1 MANRR
6 MLNKTVVESDPFF
19 EMPADSQ
26 ALYMHLV
33 LNADDEGFV
42 GNPETIRRM
51 TGFSKDSLRL
61 LIAKGFLISFQSG
74 VVVVTHWEMQNK
86 IQPSRKT
93 KTIFTDEKGLLLV
106 DEQGKYLIF
115 NNSSEP
121 CQQDADKMSEECQR
135 VADKTSEECQRVADK
150 TSEQVSIG
158 KYSIDKDSIDKS
170 SIELG
175 KYRDSIE
182 KVEDRESI
190 DNRGYGGKKER
201 ERKEPNETSCPQCS
215 SPSYPQSQ
223 QLTADDIAGL
233 FNGICTTYPTVND
246 ITQYST
252 ALSNSLILDRYS
264 KADYST
270 IFQKAEQSSTLKARI
285 HDEESPV
292 DFGWILEHSKEIKD
306 GAFDN

>member
-51 TGFSKDSLRL
+51 TGFSKDSLKL

-121 CQQDADKMSEECQR
+121 CQQDADKI
-135 VADKTSEECQRVADK
+135 SEECQRVADK

-158 KYSIDKDSIDKS
+158 KDSIDKY

-182 KVEDRESI
+182 KVEDRENI
-190 DNRGYGGKKER
+190 DNRGYGGKKEK
-201 ERKEPNETSCPQCS
+201 ERKEPNMTSCPQYS

-223 QLTADDIAGL
+223 QLKPNDIVDL
-233 FNGICTTYPTVND
+233 FNDICTTYPTVDD

-270 IFQKAEQSSTLKARI
+270 IFQKVEQSSALKARI

-292 DFGWILEHSKEIKD
+292 DFGWILEHSKEIKN

>member
-51 TGFSKDSLRL
+51 TGFSKDSLKL

-93 KTIFTDEKGLLLV
+93 KTIFTDEKGLLIV

-135 VADKTSEECQRVADK
+135 VADKTSE
-150 TSEQVSIG
+150 QVSIG
-158 KYSIDKDSIDKS
+158 KDSIDKS
-170 SIELG
+170 SIDKEIYVQPEVATPPELTP
-175 KYRDSIE
+175 KKKTSRFLPPTEEEVKQYCLE
-182 KVEDRESI
+182 
-190 DNRGYGGKKER
+190 NGY
-201 ERKEPNETSCPQCS
+201 T
-215 SPSYPQSQ
+215 
-223 QLTADDIAGL
+223 
-233 FNGICTTYPTVND
+233 
-246 ITQYST
+246 
-252 ALSNSLILDRYS
+252 LDAQR
-264 KADYST
+264 
-270 IFQKAEQSSTLKARI
+270 F
-285 HDEESPV
+285 V
-292 DFGWILEHSKEIKD
+292 DFYECKGWMVGKNKMKNWKAAVRTWARKD
-306 GAFDN
+306 QGGVRDEPEPTNSIRLW

>member
-51 TGFSKDSLRL
+51 TGFSKDSLKL

-121 CQQDADKMSEECQR
+121 CQQDTDKM
-135 VADKTSEECQRVADK
+135 SEECQRVADK

-158 KYSIDKDSIDKS
+158 KDSIDKS

-190 DNRGYGGKKER
+190 DNSGYGGKKER
-201 ERKEPNETSCPQCS
+201 ERKEPNETSYPQCS
-215 SPSYPQSQ
+215 CSSYPQSQ
-223 QLTADDIAGL
+223 QLEPNDIVDL

-292 DFGWILEHSKEIKD
+292 DFGWILEHSKEIND
-306 GAFDN
+306 GVFDN

>member
-51 TGFSKDSLRL
+51 TGFSKDSLKL

-121 CQQDADKMSEECQR
+121 CQQDTDKM
-135 VADKTSEECQRVADK
+135 SEECQRVADK

-158 KYSIDKDSIDKS
+158 KDSIDKYSIDKS

-201 ERKEPNETSCPQCS
+201 ERKEPNETSYPQYS

-223 QLTADDIAGL
+223 QLEPNDIADL
-233 FNGICTTYPTVND
+233 FNAICTTYPTVND

-252 ALSNSLILDRYS
+252 ALSNSLMFDRYS

-285 HDEESPV
+285 HSEETPV

>member
-51 TGFSKDSLRL
+51 TGFSKDSLKL

-93 KTIFTDEKGLLLV
+93 KTIFTDEKGLLIV

-135 VADKTSEECQRVADK
+135 VADKTSE
-150 TSEQVSIG
+150 QVSIG
-158 KYSIDKDSIDKS
+158 KDSIDKS

-201 ERKEPNETSCPQCS
+201 ERKEPNETSYPQCS
-215 SPSYPQSQ
+215 CSSYPQSQ
-223 QLTADDIAGL
+223 QLEPNDIVDL
-233 FNGICTTYPTVND
+233 FNGICTTYPTVD
-246 ITQYST
+246 GITQYST

>member
-1 MANRR
+1 

-135 VADKTSEECQRVADK
+135 VADKTSE
-150 TSEQVSIG
+150 QVSIG

-252 ALSNSLILDRYS
+252 ALSNSLMFDRYS

>member
-51 TGFSKDSLRL
+51 TGFSKDSLKL

-93 KTIFTDEKGLLLV
+93 KTIFTDEKGLLIV

-135 VADKTSEECQRVADK
+135 VADKTSE
-150 TSEQVSIG
+150 QVSIG
-158 KYSIDKDSIDKS
+158 KDSIDKS
-170 SIELG
+170 SID
-175 KYRDSIE
+175 KSSIE

-190 DNRGYGGKKER
+190 DNRGYERRKER
-201 ERKEPNETSCPQCS
+201 GRNQTRQVVHNTP
-215 SPSYPQSQ
+215 
-223 QLTADDIAGL
+223 LL
-233 FNGICTTYPTVND
+233 V
-246 ITQYST
+246 
-252 ALSNSLILDRYS
+252 
-264 KADYST
+264 
-270 IFQKAEQSSTLKARI
+270 I
-285 HDEESPV
+285 HN
-292 DFGWILEHSKEIKD
+292 L
-306 GAFDN
+306 NN

>member
-51 TGFSKDSLRL
+51 TGFSKDSLKL

-135 VADKTSEECQRVADK
+135 VADKTSE
-150 TSEQVSIG
+150 QVSIG
-158 KYSIDKDSIDKS
+158 KDSIDKYSIDKS

-182 KVEDRESI
+182 KVEDRENI
-190 DNRGYGGKKER
+190 DNRGYGGKKEK
-201 ERKEPNETSCPQCS
+201 ERKEPNMTSCPQYS

-223 QLTADDIAGL
+223 QLEPNDIVDL
-233 FNGICTTYPTVND
+233 FNDICTTYPTVDD

-252 ALSNSLILDRYS
+252 ALSNSLKLDRYS

-285 HDEESPV
+285 HSEETPV

>member
-51 TGFSKDSLRL
+51 TGFSKDSLKL

-135 VADKTSEECQRVADK
+135 VADKTSE
-150 TSEQVSIG
+150 QVSIG
-158 KYSIDKDSIDKS
+158 KDSIDKYSIDKS

-201 ERKEPNETSCPQCS
+201 ERKEPNETSYPQYS

-223 QLTADDIAGL
+223 QLEPNDIADL
-233 FNGICTTYPTVND
+233 FNGICTTYLTVND

-252 ALSNSLILDRYS
+252 ALSNSLMFDRYS

-270 IFQKAEQSSTLKARI
+270 IFQKAEQSSALKARI

-292 DFGWILEHSKEIKD
+292 DFGWILEHSKEIKN

>member
-51 TGFSKDSLRL
+51 TGFSKDSLKL

-93 KTIFTDEKGLLLV
+93 KTIFTDEKGLLIV

-135 VADKTSEECQRVADK
+135 VADKTSE
-150 TSEQVSIG
+150 QVSIG
-158 KYSIDKDSIDKS
+158 KDSIGKDSIDKAS
-170 SIELG
+170 V
-175 KYRDSIE
+175 K
-182 KVEDRESI
+182 
-190 DNRGYGGKKER
+190 R
-201 ERKEPNETSCPQCS
+201 ERKADKPPRPRFTPPSEDEAINYFDEQGS
-215 SPSYPQSQ
+215 SAAEAKSFLDYYAANGWKVGGRATMKNWQ
-223 QLTADDIAGL
+223 AAARNWIRRAG
-233 FNGICTTYPTVND
+233 
-246 ITQYST
+246 QYSHPQT
-252 ALSNSLILDRYS
+252 KQVAAEPATDTISRAAERLASGNFSN
-264 KADYST
+264 
-270 IFQKAEQSSTLKARI
+270 
-285 HDEESPV
+285 
-292 DFGWILEHSKEIKD
+292 LED
-306 GAFDN
+306 AFL

>member
-1 MANRR
+1 

-51 TGFSKDSLRL
+51 TGFSKDSLKL

-135 VADKTSEECQRVADK
+135 VADKTSE
-150 TSEQVSIG
+150 QVSIG
-158 KYSIDKDSIDKS
+158 KDSIDKYSIDKS

-201 ERKEPNETSCPQCS
+201 ERKEPNETSYPQYS

-223 QLTADDIAGL
+223 QLEPNDIADL
-233 FNGICTTYPTVND
+233 FNGICTTYLTVND

-252 ALSNSLILDRYS
+252 ALSNSLMFDRYS

-270 IFQKAEQSSTLKARI
+270 IFQKAEQSSALKARI

-292 DFGWILEHSKEIKD
+292 DFGWILEHSKEIKN

>member
-51 TGFSKDSLRL
+51 TGFSKDSLKL

-93 KTIFTDEKGLLLV
+93 KTIFTDEKGLLIV

-121 CQQDADKMSEECQR
+121 CQQDADK
-135 VADKTSEECQRVADK
+135 

-158 KYSIDKDSIDKS
+158 KDSIGKDSIDKS
-170 SIELG
+170 
-175 KYRDSIE
+175 SIE

-201 ERKEPNETSCPQCS
+201 ERKEPNETSCPQYS

-223 QLTADDIAGL
+223 QLTANDIVDL
-233 FNGICTTYPTVND
+233 FNDICTTYPTVD
-246 ITQYST
+246 GITQYST
-252 ALSNSLILDRYS
+252 ALSNSLMFDRYS

-270 IFQKAEQSSTLKARI
+270 IFQKAEQSSNLKART

>member
-135 VADKTSEECQRVADK
+135 VADKTSE
-150 TSEQVSIG
+150 QVSIG
-158 KYSIDKDSIDKS
+158 KYSIDKDSIDKDSIDKS

-270 IFQKAEQSSTLKARI
+270 IFQKAEQSSNLKART